1 MERPAVTEPTSEQVE
16 SFLAAFFGPGNS
28 VSLTEGPTSPLGQ
41 WLAPFLQVARRR
53 SDVPVVLPRR
63 TPAQPDRRLAYVI
76 AWDRAHATLVAELL
90 TAFVGPTY
98 SYFNGLP
105 ATLDPDDSVERAIL
119 DLVGPDTTFVLRS
132 PTTEHE
138 GGAWRALRQMQSTIE
153 RRPVRNWHIPKPVG
167 RLLGEFEVALAAGDN
182 TASATVLEQLAATG
196 GLGGANLNNLHIKR
210 LARLGRDDELLGL
223 PTLADVVATD
233 PPTPVRD
240 AIFAALYNHSVA
252 TALDSHDYDTA
263 RSRLIA
269 DGTAVPAN
277 LRAGLAELSTDAL
290 WVVLLAADLR
300 NDQAVLSEL
309 LDDPDLRRRLDRHLD
324 LVASI
329 EQGRPR
335 SAAASS
341 SAPAP
346 TTECAGPVIAS
357 WVELARAHAAAEPA
371 AIAALRQETW
381 REWPKPHTVDHELAT
396 TITGL
401 DNLQGDRIWQLLGPF
416 LDADDY
422 GLPAPRTATEF
433 LQLALVHNWFSPAD
447 LAGIVALTETILRSS
462 PDPATYASLLDD
474 LGSEADRWVSPD
486 RALVVL
492 DLADLLVRMPCPDDE
507 ARLRLAIRLLTPLAS
522 HAGRLDD
529 ELRRFAQQLNDEL
542 GANLTWPQPVDD
554 DQRFSGPKLADLP
567 PLRVMLYSLDEAAL
581 DRTRT
586 VLSQLAPR
594 LNIHTTSDHVGS
606 PQLKQHSQ
614 RSDIV
619 ILATRCATHAAT
631 GFIRAHLARDAIIDE
646 ADGCGSASLLRAA
659 TAALQAWLSLHH
671 S

>member
-1 MERPAVTEPTSEQVE
+1 VTGPTSDQIE

-28 VSLTEGPTSPLGQ
+28 VSLDEDPTSPLGQ

-63 TPAQPDRRLAYVI
+63 TPTQPDRRLAYVI

-105 ATLDPDDSVERAIL
+105 AMLDPDDPIERAII

-138 GGAWRALRQMQSTIE
+138 GGAWRALRQMQSTVE
-153 RRPVRNWHIPKPVG
+153 RRPVRNWQIPKPVG

-182 TASATVLEQLAATG
+182 TASAAVLEQLAATG
-196 GLGGANLNNLHIKR
+196 GLGGANLNNLRIKR

-223 PTLADVVATD
+223 PTLADVAATD

-240 AIFAALYNHSVA
+240 AIFAALYHRSVA
-252 TALDSHDYDTA
+252 AALDSRDYDTA

-269 DGTAVPAN
+269 DGTVIPAD
-277 LRAGLAELSTDAL
+277 LRGGLADLSTDAL

-300 NDQAVLSEL
+300 NDQAALSEL
-309 LDDPDLRRRLDRHLD
+309 LDHPDLRHRLDLYPD

-335 SAAASS
+335 SAGVPT
-341 SAPAP
+341 PAR
-346 TTECAGPVIAS
+346 TTDRAVPVIAS
-357 WVELARAHAAAEPA
+357 WVELAGAHAAAEPA
-371 AIAALRQETW
+371 AIAALSQEAW
-381 REWPKPHTVDHELAT
+381 REWPKPYTVDHELAT
-396 TITGL
+396 AITGL
-401 DNLQGDRIWQLLGPF
+401 DNVQGERIWQLLGPF

-462 PDPATYASLLDD
+462 PDGATYASLLDD

-586 VLSQLAPR
+586 VLGQLAPR

-606 PQLKQHSQ
+606 HQLKQHSQ

-659 TAALQAWLSLHH
+659 TAALQTWLSLHH

>member
-1 MERPAVTEPTSEQVE
+1 MIEPTSDQIE

-28 VSLTEGPTSPLGQ
+28 VPLTENPTSPLGQ
-41 WLAPFLQVARRR
+41 WLAPFLQAARRP

-63 TPAQPDRRLAYVI
+63 TPTQPDRRLAYVI
-76 AWDRAHATLVAELL
+76 AWDQAHATLVAELL

-105 ATLDPDDSVERAIL
+105 AALDSDDPVERAII
-119 DLVGPDTTFVLRS
+119 DLVGLDTTFVLRS

-138 GGAWRALRQMQSTIE
+138 SGAWRALRQMQRTLDQ
-153 RRPVRNWHIPKPVG
+153 RPVRNWQIPKPVG
-167 RLLGEFEVALAAGDN
+167 RLLGEFEVALGAGDN

-196 GLGGANLNNLHIKR
+196 GLGGANLNNLRIKR
-210 LARLGRDDELLGL
+210 LARLGRDIDLLGL
-223 PTLADVVATD
+223 PSLADVVAAD

-252 TALDSHDYDTA
+252 TALDDHDYDTA

-269 DGTAVPAN
+269 DGTAVPAD
-277 LRAGLAELSTDAL
+277 LRPGLTELSTDAL

-309 LDDPDLRRRLDRHLD
+309 LGDPDLRRRLDRYPD

-335 SAAASS
+335 SAA
-341 SAPAP
+341 PAP
-346 TTECAGPVIAS
+346 TTAGARPVIAS
-357 WVELARAHAAAEPA
+357 WVELALAHAAAEPA

-381 REWPKPHTVDHELAT
+381 REWPKPHTVDQELAT
-396 TITGL
+396 AIAAL
-401 DNLQGDRIWQLLGPF
+401 DYVQGERIWQLLGPF
-416 LDADDY
+416 LDADEY
-422 GLPAPRTATEF
+422 GLPARRTATEF

-462 PDPATYASLLDD
+462 PDRATYASLLDD
-474 LGSEADRWVSPD
+474 LASEADRWISPD
-486 RALVVL
+486 RSLVVL
-492 DLADLLVRMPCPDDE
+492 DVADLLVRMPCPDNE
-507 ARLRLAIRLLTPLAS
+507 ARLQLGIRLLTPLAS

-529 ELRRFAQQLNDEL
+529 EVRRFAQQLDDEL
-542 GANLTWPQPVDD
+542 GTDLTWPQPVDD
-554 DQRFSGPKLADLP
+554 DQRLSGPKLADLP
-567 PLRVMLYSLDEAAL
+567 ALKVMLYSLDEAAL
-581 DRTRT
+581 NRTRT
-586 VLSQLAPR
+586 VLSRLVPR

-631 GFIRAHLARDAIIDE
+631 GFIRAHLAPDAIIDE

-659 TAALQAWLSLHH
+659 TAALQTWLLLHP